1 MDIDNSGLIS
11 LRELRRVLTGTTARN
26 TLLVRFEHPDV
37 GIVWNLDQDDCVV
50 IDHIE
55 DKSPA
60 SLRTAV
66 INGLM
71 LLRINN
77 CPITPYDRASLE
89 VLHKE
94 LIRVHDD
101 YMELEF
107 VEPLVRNHL
116 YHPPTIPP
124 PSPFLTVCWNSLLS
138 PDSPLPSTLKCMV

>member
-1 MDIDNSGLIS
+1 MEENFAAYRLFCIMDIDNSGLIS
-11 LRELRRVLTGTTARN
+11 LRELRRVLTGTTARA
-26 TLLVRFEHPDV
+26 TLNVRFEHPDV

-60 SLRTAV
+60 TLKTEV

-71 LLRINN
+71 LLRINS
-77 CPITPYDRASLE
+77 CPITPYDRGSLE

-94 LIRVHDD
+94 LIKIHDD

-107 VEPLVRNHL
+107 VEPLVR
-116 YHPPTIPP
+116 
-124 PSPFLTVCWNSLLS
+124 
-138 PDSPLPSTLKCMV
+138 PLPDRSFPSVCSNAAIASY